1 MTNDCNESGM
11 AGLGAAPLF
20 GDVFALVIE
29 DRHSDT
35 GVEVWTDRDAAIAR
49 AKALATEY
57 AGYNGG
63 PVDERAIQGWEYY
76 ASYSCENDSVR
87 VVKVKLQSP
96 NDRTQRQQPG
106 CADDGTKTL

>member
-1 MTNDCNESGM
+1 MPPAT
-11 AGLGAAPLF
+11 LF

-35 GVEVWTDRDAAIAR
+35 GVEVWTDREAAIAR

-63 PVDERAIQGWEYY
+63 PVEESTIPGWEYY
-76 ASYSCENDSVR
+76 ACYSCENDSVR
-87 VVKVKLQSP
+87 VVKVKVQSP
-96 NDRTQRQQPG
+96 NDQAHLPAT
-106 CADDGTKTL
+106 AGTVERKGDNQNE